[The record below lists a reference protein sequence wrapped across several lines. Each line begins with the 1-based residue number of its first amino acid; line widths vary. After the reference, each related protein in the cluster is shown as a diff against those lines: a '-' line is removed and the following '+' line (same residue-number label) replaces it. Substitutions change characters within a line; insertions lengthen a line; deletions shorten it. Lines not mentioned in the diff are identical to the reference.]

1 MQITTPTPSTSSAS
15 SALRLPASIATT
27 AWLLGALMVFTRQC
41 DFAGVADAS
50 WAVFFLG
57 GVYIG
62 RSRVFALFM
71 LLAVLVDY
79 VATQHLGVSSYC
91 LSPAYVFLLPAYA
104 TLWWGGR
111 WLARRWSPARP
122 LRTLTLTAASLAIAV
137 SVCFVIT
144 NASFYWLAARSAPS
158 TLAGWRENFADW
170 YGYFLA
176 VPFAYVSA
184 VLAIRAVTLKM
195 RSRVI
200 GRKAQ
205 AHAAPLGSG

>member
-1 MQITTPTPSTSSAS
+1 MQITPASLRSTSP
-15 SALRLPASIATT
+15 LRLPASLRSVRTA
-27 AWLLGALMVFTRQC
+27 AWLLAGLMLLARQC

-57 GVYIG
+57 GLYLG
-62 RSRVFALFM
+62 SSRIFALFM

-111 WLARRWSPARP
+111 WMARRWDAAHA
-122 LRTLTLTAASLAIAV
+122 LRTLGLTAASLAVAV
-137 SVCFVIT
+137 SVCFVIS
-144 NASFYWLAARSAPS
+144 NASFYWLAARAAAP

-176 VPFAYVSA
+176 VPFAYVS
-184 VLAIRAVTLKM
+184 VLLALSASAVTL
-195 RSRVI
+195 RSRLRRSWPV
-200 GRKAQ
+200 
-205 AHAAPLGSG
+205 

>member
-1 MQITTPTPSTSSAS
+1 MQSLSTMSAAS
-15 SALRLPASIATT
+15 SSSPLRLPASIRSA
-27 AWLLGALMVFTRQC
+27 AWLLAALMVLTRQC
-41 DFAGVADAS
+41 DFAGIADAS

-57 GVYIG
+57 GLYIG
-62 RSRVFALFM
+62 SSRIFALFM

-91 LSPAYVFLLPAYA
+91 LSPAYPFLLPAYA

-111 WLARRWSPARP
+111 WLARRWDPSRA
-122 LRTLTLTAASLAIAV
+122 LRTLALAAASVAIAV
-137 SVCFVIT
+137 SVCFVIS
-144 NASFYWLAARSAPS
+144 NASFYWLAKRASAP
-158 TLAGWRENFADW
+158 TLAGWRENFSDW

-184 VLAIRAVTLKM
+184 VLVLRATTLAIR
-195 RSRVI
+195 SRFLG

-205 AHAAPLGSG
+205 AHASPLGPG

>member
-1 MQITTPTPSTSSAS
+1 MQILTPAPPSSSAS
-15 SALRLPASIATT
+15 STLRLPASIASA

-41 DFAGVADAS
+41 DFAGIADAS

-57 GVYIG
+57 GLYLG

-79 VATQHLGVSSYC
+79 VATQRLGVSSYC
-91 LSPAYVFLLPAYA
+91 LSPAYVFLLPAYG

-122 LRTLTLTAASLAIAV
+122 LRTLALTAASLAIAV
-137 SVCFVIT
+137 SICFVIS
-144 NASFYWLAARSAPS
+144 NASFYWLAARSSPP
-158 TLAGWRENFADW
+158 TLAGWRENFTDW

-184 VLAIRAVTLKM
+184 VLAVRALSLKV
-195 RSRVI
+195 RSGLI

-205 AHAAPLGSG
+205 AHAAPLGPG